1 MPRKVLVDDLID
13 ARDVAEILG
22 LSHRNTVSQYQSRYP
37 DMPRPVVN
45 LGPGRPMLW
54 LRPQIERWHTKTVA
68 EGRTRIGR
76 RPSRSRTT
84 TAPRATGKRKVKNW
98 VSGCSRTW
106 AAKTADFATGLDA
119 RREVGRTATVS
130 FG

>member
-1 MPRKVLVDDLID
+1 MDSSADWRKLMFMPRRVLVADLID

-68 EGRTRIGR
+68 EGRTRLGR
-76 RPSRSRTT
+76 RPSHSRP
-84 TAPRATGKRKVKNW
+84 AAASGPTGRGN
-98 VSGCSRTW
+98 
-106 AAKTADFATGLDA
+106 
-119 RREVGRTATVS
+119 
-130 FG
+130 